1 MNKTSPVFKSC
12 RAVRLAAL
20 LCACAS
26 AAFAGPIAPETHAST
41 NGDIALANLDGLI
54 EQAAGEP
61 GAIDLLLLRGQLLA
75 DHATLDKVAEL
86 TEPYGDDA
94 AQLLRRAHAR
104 AAAHRFYEAGLDL
117 DAAERAGASAD
128 AVRAQ
133 RATLQ
138 VALGHAQDALPDLR
152 AQVARRPGFAS
163 HCALALA
170 EAAVGHIEQADALY
184 DAALRDLDT
193 TLPFPAAAVWF
204 ARGLMW
210 SEQAGDPRRGAAMY
224 AQALREVPSYVPAN
238 LHLAELEAARGD
250 TADALAHLERIAAI
264 SRDPESLALLGT
276 LHRRAGDATLGS
288 REIEQAQARFEDLLR
303 RHPLAFADHAA
314 EFYLDA
320 GADPERALY
329 WARIN
334 LLARETRRAFT
345 LAIRA
350 AQAAGRFDEA
360 RDLEARRDARFDPRA
375 A

>member
-1 MNKTSPVFKSC
+1 MIHSNAFHFP
-12 RAVRLAAL
+12 RRLACAGAL
-20 LCACAS
+20 LWACAAGTS
-26 AAFAGPIAPETHAST
+26 AAPVALDEPANT

-61 GAIDLLLLRGQLLA
+61 GAVDLLLLRGQFLA
-75 DHATLDKVAEL
+75 DHETLDRVASL
-86 TEPYGDDA
+86 TEPHDADA

-117 DAAERAGASAD
+117 DAAQRAGAPAD

-133 RATLQ
+133 RASLQ
-138 VALGHAQDALPDLR
+138 VALGHADDTLPELR
-152 AQVARRPGFAS
+152 AQAARRPGFGS

-170 EAAVGHIEQADALY
+170 EAAVGHIEAADALY

-193 TLPFPAAAVWF
+193 TSPFPAAAVWF

-210 SEQAGDPRRGAAMY
+210 SEQAGDPERGAAMY

-238 LHLAELEAARGD
+238 LHLAEIQAARGD
-250 TADALAHLERIAAI
+250 DADALAHLQRIVAI

-276 LHRRAGDATLGS
+276 LHERGGDAARG
-288 REIEQAQARFEDLLR
+288 RDEIAQARGRFEDLLQ

-314 EFYLDA
+314 EFYMGAGHDA
-320 GADPERALY
+320 ERALY

-334 LLARETRRAFT
+334 LLARETRRAYT

-350 AQAAGRFDEA
+350 AQAAQRMDEA
-360 RDLEARRDARFDPRA
+360 RDLETRRDARFDARA

>member
-1 MNKTSPVFKSC
+1 MNTNLPLIAAR
-12 RAVRLAAL
+12 RAACVAAL
-20 LCACAS
+20 LCACVTAS
-26 AAFAGPIAPETHAST
+26 MAAPAAPDVPAST

-61 GAIDLLLLRGQLLA
+61 GAIDFLLLRGQFLA
-75 DHATLDKVAEL
+75 DHEVLDQVATL
-86 TEPYGDDA
+86 TEPHGDSA

-117 DAAERAGASAD
+117 DAARRAGAPAD
-128 AVRAQ
+128 AVDAQ
-133 RATLQ
+133 RASLQ
-138 VALGHAQDALPDLR
+138 VALGQAQEALPGLR
-152 AQVARRPGFAS
+152 ARAARRPGFAS
-163 HCALALA
+163 DCALALA

-184 DAALRDLDT
+184 DAALHDLDT
-193 TLPFPAAAVWF
+193 TSPFPAAAVWF

-224 AQALREVPSYVPAN
+224 AQALRAVPSYVPAR

-250 TADALAHLERIAAI
+250 TDDALAHLERIVAI
-264 SRDPESLALLGT
+264 SHDPESLALLGT
-276 LHRRAGDATLGS
+276 LHLRAGEAARGTH
-288 REIEQAQARFEDLLR
+288 EIAQARTRFEDLLQ

-314 EFYLDA
+314 EFYLGA

-334 LLARETRRAFT
+334 LLARETRRAYT

-350 AQAAGRFDEA
+350 AQAARRLDEA
-360 RDLEARRDARFDPRA
+360 RDLQARRDARFDPRA

>member
-1 MNKTSPVFKSC
+1 MNQRSSSFASRRGAC
-12 RAVRLAAL
+12 FAAL
-20 LCACAS
+20 LWACATATV
-26 AAFAGPIAPETHAST
+26 AAPAALDGRTST
-41 NGDIALANLDGLI
+41 NGDIALANLDSLI

-61 GAIDLLLLRGQLLA
+61 GAIDFLLLRGQFLA
-75 DHATLDKVAEL
+75 DHEVLDQVAAI
-86 TEPYGDDA
+86 TEPHGDSP

-117 DAAERAGASAD
+117 DAARRAGAPAD
-128 AVRAQ
+128 AVDAQ
-133 RATLQ
+133 RASLQ
-138 VALGHAQDALPDLR
+138 VALGQAQEALPALR
-152 AQVARRPGFAS
+152 ARATRRPGFAS

-170 EAAVGHIEQADALY
+170 EAAVGHIEEADALY
-184 DAALRDLDT
+184 DAALHDLDT
-193 TLPFPAAAVWF
+193 TSPFPAAAVWF

-224 AQALREVPSYVPAN
+224 AQALRAVPSYVPAR

-250 TADALAHLERIAAI
+250 TDDALVHLERIVAI

-276 LHRRAGDATLGS
+276 LHRRAGDAARAA
-288 REIEQAQARFEDLLR
+288 REIAQARIRFEDLLQ
-303 RHPLAFADHAA
+303 RHPLAFADHAV

-320 GADPERALY
+320 GADPERALH

-334 LLARETRRAFT
+334 LLARETRRAYT

-350 AQAAGRFDEA
+350 AWAARRIDEA
-360 RDLEARRDARFDPRA
+360 RDLEARRDAKFDPRA